1 MTFAAIFRWIFRKL
15 PIRKHYLLFAGS
27 VIVGIFVVITV
38 FASFIAPYHPTKD
51 MMEPRQPPSL
61 KHPMGTDHLGRDV
74 LSRIIHGGRIPL
86 TVAVASTV
94 IALSIGSLIGWISG
108 YYGGLLDRVL
118 SLLMDSIYSFPSMI
132 LAIIIIAMLGPGVL
146 NIILSIFVIY
156 IPTYFRVV
164 RGQVL
169 QLKSEEFVEAARA
182 LGARDMR
189 ILLRH
194 IAPNTINSMMAVS
207 SFCIADAILTEAGLA
222 FLGFGIPPPT
232 PDWGFDI
239 HKGQQFLQSGDWWL
253 ITFPGLMIIFLSLG
267 FGMIGEGISDLLNP
281 KRRRKRV

>member
-1 MTFAAIFRWIFRKL
+1 MTFTAIFRWIFAKI
-15 PIRKHYLLFAGS
+15 PIRKHYLLLAGS
-27 VIVGIFVVITV
+27 IIVGIFVFLTI
-38 FASFIAPYHPTKD
+38 FAPFIAPYHPTKY
-51 MMEPRQPPSL
+51 MGEGRMPPNPQHL
-61 KHPMGTDHLGRDV
+61 MGTDHLGRDV
-74 LSRIIHGGRIPL
+74 LSRIIYGGRIPL
-86 TVAVASTV
+86 IVAVASTL

-108 YYGGLLDRVL
+108 YRGGLLDRVL

-169 QLKSEEFVEAARA
+169 QLKAEEFVEAARA
-182 LGARDMR
+182 LGARDAR
-189 ILLRH
+189 ILLKH
-194 IAPNTINSMMAVS
+194 IAPNTINSMMAIS

-239 HKGQQFLQSGDWWL
+239 HKGQQFLQAGDWWM
-253 ITFPGLMIIFLSLG
+253 ITFPGIMIILLSLG

-281 KRRRKRV
+281 KRKRKM

>member
-1 MTFAAIFRWIFRKL
+1 MTFAAILRWIFRKL
-15 PIRKHYLLFAGS
+15 PIRKHYLLFTGS
-27 VIVGIFVVITV
+27 IIVGIFVFITA
-38 FASFIAPYHPTKD
+38 FAPFIAPYHPIKD
-51 MMEPRQPPSL
+51 MGEGRQPPSPR
-61 KHPMGTDHLGRDV
+61 HPMGTDHLGRDV
-74 LSRIIHGGRIPL
+74 LSRIIYGGRIPL
-86 TVAVASTV
+86 QVAVASTL
-94 IALSIGSLIGWISG
+94 IALSIGSLVGWISG
-108 YYGGLLDRVL
+108 YRGGLLDRVL